1 MRAKQDVSGFIRA
14 TFRSVWS
21 LELLCF
27 LRNRRESAWTHAEM
41 IAALR
46 ASDLVITQSLES
58 LLAAGLIMVED
69 NGAARYHPISETV
82 DALVAATEDLYLKQ
96 PNAVRRLIVAP
107 GADGLESFANAF
119 KLWKD

>member
-1 MRAKQDVSGFIRA
+1 MRATQEVSGFIRA

-27 LRNRRESAWTHAEM
+27 LRSRRESAWTHTEM
-41 IAALR
+41 VTALR

-69 NGAARYHPISETV
+69 SGAARYQPISETV
-82 DALVAATEDLYLKQ
+82 DALVAATEDLYRKQ
-96 PNAVRRLIVAP
+96 PDAVRRLIVAP
-107 GADGLESFANAF
+107 GSDGLESFANAF